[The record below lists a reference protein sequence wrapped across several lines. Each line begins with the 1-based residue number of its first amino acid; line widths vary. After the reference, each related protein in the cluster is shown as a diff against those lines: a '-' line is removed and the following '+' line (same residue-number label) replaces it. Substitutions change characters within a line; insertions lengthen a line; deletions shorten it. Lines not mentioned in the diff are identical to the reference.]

1 MFESM
6 VARDNGEGTI
16 DQCAETPGA
25 ETPSVESP
33 GVENRKARS

>member
-1 MFESM
+1 M
-6 VARDNGEGTI
+6 VAGDYGEGAI
-16 DQCAETPGA
+16 DQRAETPGA